1 MTVGQPLQDIALV
14 DLPSQQSASDSQ
26 ARQSSGPQHCVLLRA
41 GGLLSLLDIE
51 LGMNMCP
58 LSAYLAYLVPIK
70 TLCPNNDEDVPGDAV
85 LIIGTAAAGK
95 TSYTCKLGAS
105 RSHL

>member
-1 MTVGQPLQDIALV
+1 MLAAEVALKGLRACIDSKFQCAVVRELSIMTVGQPLQDIALV
-14 DLPSQQSASDSQ
+14 DLPSQQSGSDSQ

-58 LSAYLAYLVPIK
+58 LSACLAYLVPIK
-70 TLCPNNDEDVPGDAV
+70 TL
-85 LIIGTAAAGK
+85 
-95 TSYTCKLGAS
+95 
-105 RSHL
+105 